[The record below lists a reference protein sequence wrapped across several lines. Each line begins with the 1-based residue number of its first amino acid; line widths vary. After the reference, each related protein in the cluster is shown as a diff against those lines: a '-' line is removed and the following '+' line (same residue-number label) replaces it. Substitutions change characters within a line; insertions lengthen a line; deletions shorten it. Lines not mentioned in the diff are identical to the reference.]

1 MSSNFHVL
9 LRGDSLQPPAR
20 NCVCVCCAA
29 CTESCQVRE
38 PDVLIQRIGTGS
50 WRRAETELDQ
60 EVLPVPW
67 KLLEAHRRSKSPRDV
82 KDVKSRLVS
91 THIEQGLLPDIDL
104 SCIFPKGLRESNER
118 DASANRVRPRRPT
131 HCPLHSPE
139 FAAFPQLLRKLRAL
153 LSRRDTCEKESE
165 VRSENHS
172 KETYLGAWTYL
183 HISAQSPPLRSPGRG
198 QGHWG
203 ATMSG
208 R

>member
-1 MSSNFHVL
+1 MNYKLNH
-9 LRGDSLQPPAR
+9 
-20 NCVCVCCAA
+20 
-29 CTESCQVRE
+29 
-38 PDVLIQRIGTGS
+38 IG
-50 WRRAETELDQ
+50 
-60 EVLPVPW
+60 
-67 KLLEAHRRSKSPRDV
+67 LEQT
-82 KDVKSRLVS
+82 SRLLVQLGMES
-91 THIEQGLLPDIDL
+91 TLDPLVAHPGVVAAIQGGEP
-104 SCIFPKGLRESNER
+104 SAAAAAAAAARRESNER

-172 KETYLGAWTYL
+172 EETYLGAWTYL

>member
-1 MSSNFHVL
+1 MNYKV
-9 LRGDSLQPPAR
+9 Q
-20 NCVCVCCAA
+20 
-29 CTESCQVRE
+29 
-38 PDVLIQRIGTGS
+38 
-50 WRRAETELDQ
+50 
-60 EVLPVPW
+60 
-67 KLLEAHRRSKSPRDV
+67 SKSNHIGLEQA
-82 KDVKSRLVS
+82 STLLVQLGMES
-91 THIEQGLLPDIDL
+91 TLDALVAHPWVVAAIQGGEP
-104 SCIFPKGLRESNER
+104 SAAAAAARRESNER

-172 KETYLGAWTYL
+172 EETYLGAWTYL

>member
-9 LRGDSLQPPAR
+9 LRGDSLQPPSR

-104 SCIFPKGLRESNER
+104 SCIFPKGLRESNEK
-118 DASANRVRPRRPT
+118 DASANRIRLRRPT
-131 HCPLHSPE
+131 HCPLHSPQ
-139 FAAFPQLLRKLRAL
+139 ASKPTGTRRNRAHR
-153 LSRRDTCEKESE
+153 SRRCTHSTCWH
-165 VRSENHS
+165 RSKQTIE
-172 KETYLGAWTYL
+172 
-183 HISAQSPPLRSPGRG
+183 
-198 QGHWG
+198 
-203 ATMSG
+203 
-208 R
+208 